1 MPETKSRYQLE
12 RSDYTNHLTVVVN
25 RQALKEGRQALRNS
39 EKCIDKQHDD
49 VIFTIYAPTGRS
61 PDIVKILTLSQSEAR
76 TFQRFLN
83 LFRLPNYISLNIH
96 SILIIFEIQ

>member
-25 RQALKEGRQALRNS
+25 RQALQEGRQALRNS

-49 VIFTIYAPTGRS
+49 VIFTIYAPTGKD
-61 PDIVKILTLSQSEAR
+61 PNIVKILRAIAMNRSE
-76 TFQRFLN
+76 
-83 LFRLPNYISLNIH
+83 
-96 SILIIFEIQ
+96 ILANSSKR

>member
-25 RQALKEGRQALRNS
+25 RQALQEGRQALRNS

-49 VIFTIYAPTGRS
+49 VIFTIYAPTGKD
-61 PDIVKILTLSQSEAR
+61 PNIVKILS
-76 TFQRFLN
+76 
-83 LFRLPNYISLNIH
+83 Y
-96 SILIIFEIQ
+96 LIY